1 MVLRILKILKTSSP
15 TLIKIKFK
23 MLYEGNLGNRKCQK
37 G

>member
-1 MVLRILKILKTSSP
+1 MVVRILKILKISSL
-15 TLIKIKFK
+15 TLHKINFK